1 MSHPMRLPHGVC
13 ALLALCLL
21 ACPSCKKSNQAVAPT
36 TEYSGVKVDWPKL
49 DTAFATGDSELQAD
63 ARLAK
68 RHIRYSQFME
78 ALMDLDKLS
87 RNAVLSDSQKKIV
100 NELIE
105 QTRQVI
111 AKGAPGQ

>member
-1 MSHPMRLPHGVC
+1 MRVSNGVC

-21 ACPSCKKSNQAVAPT
+21 AFASCKKSNQGVAPNT
-36 TEYSGVKVDWPKL
+36 DYSGVKVDWPKL
-49 DTAFATGDSELQAD
+49 DTEFATSDSELQAD

-87 RNAVLSDSQKKIV
+87 RNPGLSGSQKKV
-100 NELIE
+100 VADLIE
-105 QTRQVI
+105 QTKQVI
-111 AKGAPGQ
+111 AKTTPAQ